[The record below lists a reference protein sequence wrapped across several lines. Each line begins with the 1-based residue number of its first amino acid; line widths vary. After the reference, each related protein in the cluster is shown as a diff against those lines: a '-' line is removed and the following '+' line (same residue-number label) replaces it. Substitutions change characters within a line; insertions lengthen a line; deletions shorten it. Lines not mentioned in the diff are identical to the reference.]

1 LDWSCSGWRS
11 LTVRPDRNEH
21 RAGNRINLANVRR
34 TLLSGI
40 GVLAC
45 SVAGI
50 ALLARSIEVT
60 NHVVMGVAVLSP
72 YLMLGAALGLVAF
85 LAARRW
91 LLAGISVALTLI
103 ALVVQLPAGAP
114 SAIRARDHV
123 DVRIVSANLYLGQA
137 DSQAVVALARDYG
150 DVVAVQEL
158 TPSEMDRL
166 SAAGMDAS
174 FPYRVVSAQDDAHG
188 AGLWSRY
195 PLTEVRRSD
204 PLLLSLITARVQIPG
219 VQTSA
224 TLAVVH
230 TSAPW
235 PWPIDIWRDGTTG
248 LAAAMRQMARSSG
261 GGAVVVAGDF
271 NATRDMLQFRQL
283 QGDGFEDAHEQ
294 VGAVIAPTYPADSW
308 LPPLLTLDH
317 VLTRGAMASTVRTAT
332 IAGSDHRAL
341 LTTVAIPRRPAP

>member
-1 LDWSCSGWRS
+1 
-11 LTVRPDRNEH
+11 
-21 RAGNRINLANVRR
+21 
-34 TLLSGI
+34 
-40 GVLAC
+40 VLAC
-45 SVAGI
+45 AIAGI
-50 ALLARSIEVT
+50 ALLARTVEVT
-60 NHVVMGVAVLSP
+60 NHFVMGAAVLAP
-72 YLMLGAALGLVAF
+72 YLMLGAVLGLVVF

-103 ALVVQLPAGAP
+103 AVVVQVPAGAP
-114 SAIRARDHV
+114 TAIRDGDHV

-137 DSQAVVALARDYG
+137 DPHAVVALARDHG
-150 DVVAVQEL
+150 DVVALQEL

-166 SAAGMDAS
+166 SAAGMDVS
-174 FPYRVVSAQDDAHG
+174 FPFRVVSPKDDAYG

-195 PLTEVRRSD
+195 PLTEVGRSD
-204 PLLLSLITARVQIPG
+204 PLLLSLITARVQLPG
-219 VQTSA
+219 VRNSA

-235 PWPIDIWRDGTTG
+235 PWPIDIWRDGTAA
-248 LAAAMRQMARSSG
+248 LATAMGHMARSSG

-294 VGAVIAPTYPADSW
+294 VGAVLAPTYPANSW

-317 VLTRGAMASTVRTAT
+317 VLTRGGTASSVRTAT